1 MEYTYYIRPK
11 RFSVH
16 SEVLMNRSE
25 FTQFEIQNSKIKLIV
40 EFPQYS
46 DKNIDNAINN
56 DVKTILASQLR
67 EQLLKIS

>member
-1 MEYTYYIRPK
+1 
-11 RFSVH
+11 
-16 SEVLMNRSE
+16 MNRSE

-40 EFPQYS
+40 EFPQHS